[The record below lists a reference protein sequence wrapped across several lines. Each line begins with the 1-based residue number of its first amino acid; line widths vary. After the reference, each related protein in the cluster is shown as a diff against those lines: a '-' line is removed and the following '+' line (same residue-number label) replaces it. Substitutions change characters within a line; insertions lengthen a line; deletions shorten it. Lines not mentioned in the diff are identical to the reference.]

1 MKPLALFLLL
11 TLVPAPAQDALPSTL
26 PDAGWRTVP
35 RAWKP
40 TGLTRASFLDPLE
53 RGVRAMAL
61 LQNGQGAIIDP
72 WVRREFQY
80 ATPYFAHALG
90 LLLKQGRAKNLR
102 EAGLR
107 AMEHSTRSFAGGAAA
122 IPDRHGEFYIPALA
136 GALEHYRGI
145 APAAQWNEWRRRL
158 HTPVLDVTD
167 GYRIHVNNWRA
178 YAMRGEW
185 MRVRA
190 GLAERAP
197 AVEYIES
204 SWRDFQRERLSGS
217 RWSLYLDTS
226 SDPNSQAV
234 EAVGRG
240 NLLGLLATGYDGP
253 SSAEMDKLITRA
265 TRMSLL
271 LQDPTGQG
279 PTNGRTD
286 NHVWNDILYQLC
298 FEMEAERALNRG
310 EKRLAAQYRR
320 AASLAF
326 LSALRWQRADGAF
339 MVTKNFFPN
348 EWRTGY
354 QPASQWTNYNGAVVI
369 HLAEAFEARHTEI
382 EEAPA
387 PAEIGGYAFANDPKF
402 ASAFA
407 NAGSMQLM
415 ANLRGE
421 VDPAKYNRYWT
432 PLGIARFSR
441 AGWDSRLGPLDGARD
456 TYSQRGATFGPTW
469 RAGERWVRL
478 ADVPERYDGTFE
490 TTLATPALVL
500 CSVTYAPKGG
510 ATGPTFILRFTLT
523 PDGILVRTTAENAP
537 EWGLT
542 LPVLEDDGR
551 GPLRLTVEPGLVRS
565 GYDFGGPTAGDE
577 QTYLFEGAPSVY
589 LDEDAVK
596 GSAGW
601 IKPVRVAADTVFVY
615 PRTAADP
622 PAAAVRAG
630 LRATA
635 EGFETPLVRVS
646 GHVAVGR
653 GYAGGVA
660 RAVDLDGD
668 GRPDLEFSEETGF
681 VARHDGGRLTL
692 LETSLAV
699 TARYRNRAFV
709 LRPHEP
715 LEVPIIP

>member
-1 MKPLALFLLL
+1 VKPLALFVLL
-11 TLVPAPAQDALPSTL
+11 TLTPAPAQDALPPTL
-26 PDAGWRTVP
+26 PDTGWRTVP

-61 LQNGQGAIIDP
+61 LQNEQGAIIDP
-72 WVRREFQY
+72 WMRREFQY

-90 LLLKQGRAKNLR
+90 LLLKSGRAADLR
-102 EAGLR
+102 TAGLR

-136 GALEHYRGI
+136 GALELYRGI
-145 APAAQWNEWRRRL
+145 APEAQWDEWRRRL
-158 HTPVLDVTD
+158 LAPVLEVTD
-167 GYRIHVNNWRA
+167 GYRQHLNNWRA

-190 GLAERAP
+190 GLAQRAP

-204 SWRDFQRERLSGS
+204 SWRDFQRERLTRS
-217 RWSLYLDTS
+217 RWNLYLDTS

-240 NLLGLLATGYDGP
+240 NLLGLIATGYDGP
-253 SSAEMDKLITRA
+253 SAAEMDKLITRA

-279 PTNGRTD
+279 PANGRTD

-298 FEMEAERALNRG
+298 FEMEAERALARG
-310 EKRLAAQYRR
+310 DSKLAAQYRR

-354 QPASQWTNYNGAVVI
+354 QPASQWTNYNGAVLI
-369 HLAEAFEARHTEI
+369 HLAEAFEARHSEI

-387 PAEIGGYAFANDPKF
+387 PAETGGYAFANDPQF

-407 NAGSMQLM
+407 NAGGMQMM

-421 VDPAKYNRYWT
+421 IDPAKYNRYWT

-441 AGWDSRLGPLDGARD
+441 AAWDSRLGPLDGARD
-456 TYSQRGATFGPTW
+456 TYSQRGVTFGPTW
-469 RAGERWVRL
+469 RAGARWVRL
-478 ADVPERYDGTFE
+478 ADVPERYEGKFE
-490 TTLATPALVL
+490 TSLATPALVL
-500 CSVTYAPKGG
+500 CAITYAPKPS
-510 ATGPTFILRFTLT
+510 ASGPGFVLNLTLT

-551 GPLRLTVEPGLVRS
+551 GPLRLTVEPGIVRS
-565 GYDFGGPTAGDE
+565 GYDFGGPAAGDE
-577 QTYLFEGAPSVY
+577 QTYLFEGAPAVS
-589 LDEDAVK
+589 LDDDAVK
-596 GSAGW
+596 DSAGW
-601 IKPVRVAADTVFVY
+601 IKPVRALAGTVFVY
-615 PRTAADP
+615 PRNAAGP
-622 PAAAVRAG
+622 SAAAVRAG
-630 LRATA
+630 LRVTS
-635 EGFETPLVRVS
+635 EGFESPLVRVS
-646 GHVAVGR
+646 GRIAIGR
-653 GYAGGVA
+653 GYAGGMA
-660 RAVDLDGD
+660 RALDLDGD
-668 GRPDLEFSEETGF
+668 GTPELTFSDETGF
-681 VARHDGGRLTL
+681 IARHRQGRITA
-692 LETSLAV
+692 LETDRAV
-699 TARYRNRAFV
+699 TARYRNRSLQ
-709 LRPHEP
+709 LRSHEP
-715 LEVPIIP
+715 LTIDTAP